1 MGVPIGMAQ
10 AFTQLTTVWL
20 STWFIDS
27 LTRTCWLKC
36 MIEWLTSLKEYM
48 SEGWRFE
55 IKLLW
60 ARSSLK
66 QVFSEPT
73 LLCATPSLSQPFFE
87 LPLLLAISS
96 ARYLLFYALL
106 LPWAH
111 LFCELPLSW
120 PCSCLRSFFPEPAL
134 TTLCPKGKNMSQT
147 NLLRKQSGAFPKR
160 MSVASHLKL
169 LHGRSISCAF
179 CKCQLQTHEAQTQR
193 EIVGVV
199 QRSSS
204 NAYRNTFH
212 NPRRRDVPA
221 NQRLFASQI
230 ACTQLRR

>member
-1 MGVPIGMAQ
+1 
-10 AFTQLTTVWL
+10 
-20 STWFIDS
+20 
-27 LTRTCWLKC
+27 
-36 MIEWLTSLKEYM
+36 
-48 SEGWRFE
+48 
-55 IKLLW
+55 
-60 ARSSLK
+60 
-66 QVFSEPT
+66 
-73 LLCATPSLSQPFFE
+73 
-87 LPLLLAISS
+87 
-96 ARYLLFYALL
+96 
-106 LPWAH
+106 
-111 LFCELPLSW
+111 
-120 PCSCLRSFFPEPAL
+120 
-134 TTLCPKGKNMSQT
+134 MSQT

-230 ACTQLRR
+230 ACTQLRRESWSVFLSVLKYGLLGSRALATCYSLVHFCQPHLIGVRTKLGSRK